1 MPGDTDA
8 PHMAVGPVS
17 APVPARRGAFVLLEI
32 ANLAGGMGNSMVTIT
47 LPWLV
52 LELTGS
58 AARAGLV
65 AGLVTLP
72 ALVAAPVAGWLVDRW
87 GRRQVSIASDVLSA
101 LSVAAIPVVAAFGG
115 LTFFAIAVLAVVG
128 ATFDPAG
135 YTGRRSLLVDVAEAT
150 DVPLDRANGIHQGV
164 FAVGWMVGPLVGAV
178 LIATVGA
185 VASFWAPFGLFVL
198 AAVAVTAMGVGD
210 AGQRARA
217 ARQSEGGEL
226 GGWSGAM
233 LGLTTLWRDR
243 ALRTVTVAVIV
254 LAAVYLPTESVILPT
269 YFERQGSPASLGIVI
284 AALAAGGAIGAFSY
298 GWLRVRLQ
306 FRTIVRLSIT
316 GTAIA
321 IVPMALLPPLAP
333 LAVAAFVLGLAWGPM
348 DPLLSSLVQQRVD
361 DDIQGRVFGVQLSLF
376 YAAPPLAMVATGF
389 AIEGWGLAATYLAI
403 AVTLVAVS
411 VVLVTRPGLAHLD
424 G

>member
-1 MPGDTDA
+1 
-8 PHMAVGPVS
+8 MAVGPVS

-101 LSVAAIPVVAAFGG
+101 LSVAAIPVVAALDG
-115 LTFFAIAVLAVVG
+115 LTFPAVAALAVVG

-217 ARQSEGGEL
+217 ARQGEGGEL

-298 GWLRVRLQ
+298 GWLR
-306 FRTIVRLSIT
+306 
-316 GTAIA
+316 
-321 IVPMALLPPLAP
+321 LPPAVSHHRP
-333 LAVAAFVLGLAWGPM
+333 PVDHRHRHRHCAHGAAATTALAVAAFVLGLAWGPM

-376 YAAPPLAMVATGF
+376 YAAPPLAMVATGI